1 MEKGTFRYPANR
13 FGGYLPNRISE
24 PSDTRF
30 SSDAVIHGFNDFMTQ
45 CRHSIGYPNPGFTI
59 EADT

>member
-30 SSDAVIHGFNDFMTQ
+30 SSDVVIHGFNDYAMPSF
-45 CRHSIGYPNPGFTI
+45 IGYPNPGFTI